1 MKKLT
6 WAALIVALLA
16 LTVYLIPDAH
26 AQQPVFPYAASPDA
40 TRGAPAL
47 TPHKTTSAAAT
58 LALKA
63 SEGYLFSAYA
73 TNLTATAGFLV
84 VYNAV
89 AVPVDGALTG
99 ALVLDCVPLPASGV
113 GNINYRP
120 GPPAKYDTGIVAF
133 VTSAATC
140 FTKTTNVITAFIK
153 GDVQ

>member
-6 WAALIVALLA
+6 WAAFIVALLA
-16 LTVYLIPDAH
+16 LGVYSAH
-26 AQQPVFPYAASPDA
+26 ATEPVMIYGASPNA
-40 TRGAPAL
+40 TRSAPAL

-58 LALKA
+58 LLLKA

-89 AVPVDGALTG
+89 AVPADGALTG
-99 ALVLDCVPLPASGV
+99 SLVLDCAPLPANGIAS
-113 GNINYRP
+113 INYRP
-120 GPPAKYDTGIVAF
+120 GPAANYDTGIVAF
-133 VTSAATC
+133 VTSATTC
-140 FTKTTNVITAFIK
+140 YTKTTGVITAFIK